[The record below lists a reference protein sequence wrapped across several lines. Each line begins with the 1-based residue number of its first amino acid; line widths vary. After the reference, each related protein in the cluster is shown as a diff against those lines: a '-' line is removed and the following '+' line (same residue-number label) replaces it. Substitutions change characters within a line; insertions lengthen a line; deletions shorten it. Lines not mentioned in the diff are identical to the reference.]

1 MKTVVLGPRPQAL
14 EALIRRRQEQGL
26 DTFDEVADSELLHVD
41 AVRLTAGIDWPTSS

>member
-26 DTFDEVADSELLHVD
+26 DTFDEVWEGTYH
-41 AVRLTAGIDWPTSS
+41 RP